1 MICRK
6 LWGGAFLVA
15 GTSIGAATLALPV
28 ATASIG
34 LFGTL
39 VLFLLCWLV
48 MLASALM
55 LLEVNIASG
64 KSDSFMS
71 MAEKTLGAYAKWV
84 VAVLYAILLYSLMAA
99 YLRGSGDLVHGLA
112 NVFFLADLSSYLEPL
127 PCTLF
132 AAIALYFGAK
142 CIDRLN
148 SYMMYGLIISFTI
161 LVCSLLLVANLH
173 TMTYSIGFSFLNML
187 KLLPI
192 AITAFGFQVIV
203 PTLRHYM
210 HKELDILPKTITL
223 GSLIPFVIYLI
234 WSVLIYMC
242 MPTTGEFSLS
252 ALFTAKQPVVSL
264 PIFLNSLYHNKII
277 TSSISLFA
285 FFALASSLLGIS
297 ISLFDLL
304 ADKFFL
310 KMNNIRV
317 YLIIAVLLPPLLFAE
332 FFPEGF
338 LLALKYAG
346 IFVAILNIFLPAVMV
361 LKIRKTNKV
370 TSFKAPV
377 GSFVIYSTIVI
388 ALLIVIVSL
397 VLGA

>member
-15 GTSIGAATLALPV
+15 GTSIGAATLALPI
-28 ATASIG
+28 ATAAIG

-55 LLEVNIASG
+55 LLEVSIASD

-71 MAEKTLGAYAKWV
+71 MAENTLGFYAKWV
-84 VAVLYAILLYSLMAA
+84 VAILYAILLYSLMAA

-112 NVFFLADLSSYLEPL
+112 NVFLSADLSPYLEPL
-127 PCTLF
+127 PCALF
-132 AAIALYFGAK
+132 AAISLHFGAK

-148 SYMMYGLIISFTI
+148 SYMMYGLVMSFAV
-161 LVCSLLLVANLH
+161 LVCSLLLVASLH
-173 TMTYSIGFSFLNML
+173 AATYSISFSFLSML

-210 HKELDILPKTITL
+210 HKELDILPKAITI

-234 WSVLIYMC
+234 WSILIYMC

-264 PIFLNSLYHNKII
+264 PIFLNALYHNKII
-277 TSSISLFA
+277 TSSISIFA

-304 ADKFFL
+304 ADKCSL
-310 KMNNIRV
+310 KINNIRS
-317 YLIIAVLLPPLLFAE
+317 YLIIAVLLPPFLFAE

-346 IFVAILNIFLPAVMV
+346 IFVALLNIFLPAIMV
-361 LKIRKTNKV
+361 LKIRKNNKPAAF
-370 TSFKAPV
+370 SAPV
-377 GSFVIYSTIVI
+377 ATRAIYATMMM
-388 ALLIVIVSL
+388 ALLIIVVSL
-397 VLGA
+397 L